1 MIEFIVF
8 TFKKNLSMYG
18 KTQFADIEMNPER
31 RSREAPVAF
40 TKNAKPGQIRQ
51 ILPVSVISA
60 NIAHRYYINLDILQ
74 EYILLF

>member
-40 TKNAKPGQIRQ
+40 TRNAKPG
-51 ILPVSVISA
+51 
-60 NIAHRYYINLDILQ
+60 
-74 EYILLF
+74 